1 MDTPIDMLQVKIEQ
15 AREALPRET
24 RHAIDSVDWRAIIL
38 GMREKKGYS
47 FEQLEDLELETELL
61 LCGLLNPTNYS
72 KELEERLKI
81 PRSQVDLLVQEMNEF
96 VFKKIKDELIKN
108 SQREEVFVKKESF
121 DNANITETDR
131 HVNSPNIINIKP
143 TTGSIPNVAGTT
155 EPIKTK
161 ESIKESPVL
170 SNRTDIEIMPEELTG
185 KVIKTETINT
195 NTATI
200 NKQTDDTTKITPK
213 NEEKPKEPSLQN
225 TTKTVLEQKL
235 SGSYKRESTTTEYS
249 LDNLSKEGKNMGSIL
264 NSINNKTKISKADP
278 YRLDPNE

>member
-1 MDTPIDMLQVKIEQ
+1 MDTPIDMLQVKIEK

-61 LCGLLNPTNYS
+61 LCGLLNPTDYS

-81 PRSQVDLLVQEMNEF
+81 PRSQVDLLVNEMNEF
-96 VFKKIKDELIKN
+96 IFKKIKDELIKN
-108 SQREEVFVKKESF
+108 SQRAEVFVKKESF
-121 DNANITETDR
+121 DNANIIETDR

-143 TTGSIPNVAGTT
+143 PMGSTPNVVGTT
-155 EPIKTK
+155 EPIKVK
-161 ESIKESPVL
+161 ENIKESPVL
-170 SNRTDIEIMPEELTG
+170 SNKTDIEIMPEELIG
-185 KVIKTETINT
+185 KVIKTDINT
-195 NTATI
+195 TSTSLENKQNNEATI
-200 NKQTDDTTKITPK
+200 VVPR
-213 NEEKPKEPSLQN
+213 NEEQIKEPPSK
-225 TTKTVLEQKL
+225 TPTKTVLEQKL
-235 SGSYKRESTTTEYS
+235 SGSYKKESTTTEYS
-249 LDNLSKEGKNMGSIL
+249 LDNLSKEGKNTGSIL